1 MRPVCAEAR
10 DSLDDAHIKKKS
22 KQLREQAVSGFKE
35 KALGQDLTEF
45 ENSLRDKISE
55 SLH

>member
-22 KQLREQAVSGFKE
+22 KQLREQAVSSFKE